1 MSFRKRVGAKDVARE
16 LVPGESVELLKTLG
30 LVDARGNLQADS
42 RRKLKQVNH
51 LVGLLR
57 PALEDALVRHA
68 DPVVV
73 DAGAGNAYLG
83 LVLYA
88 LFLGPAGK
96 GRLVCVERRPELVAR
111 VRERAAA
118 LGFERVTVLQGDVAD
133 AALPERVHVV
143 VALHACDT
151 ATDDALALALLRRA
165 DHVAVVPCCQAEV
178 AAQLKALGAELPDPA
193 LRPLWGH
200 AWHRREL
207 GSHLTNVVRA
217 LALESRGYQVTVTE
231 LAGWEHAVKN
241 ELILGRRVGRAHAG
255 ARRALDELLARIP
268 IRPAITRALA
278 SASGADGE
286 EVHPPVGAGDG
297 EAPAV
302 GGDDQAHA

>member
-1 MSFRKRVGAKDVARE
+1 MSFRRRVGAKDVARE

-57 PALEDALVRHA
+57 PALDDALARHA

-83 LVLYA
+83 LVVYA

-118 LGFERVTVLQGDVAD
+118 LGFERVTVVQGDL
-133 AALPERVHVV
+133 AAEGASATLPERVHVV

-151 ATDDALALALLRRA
+151 ATDDALALALARRA

-178 AAQLKALGAELPDPA
+178 AAHSRRSAPSCPTRPCARCGATPGTGASSGVTSRTSCGPWRSSRA
-193 LRPLWGH
+193 ATRSPSPSSPG
-200 AWHRREL
+200 
-207 GSHLTNVVRA
+207 GS
-217 LALESRGYQVTVTE
+217 
-231 LAGWEHAVKN
+231 
-241 ELILGRRVGRAHAG
+241 
-255 ARRALDELLARIP
+255 
-268 IRPAITRALA
+268 TR
-278 SASGADGE
+278 
-286 EVHPPVGAGDG
+286 
-297 EAPAV
+297 
-302 GGDDQAHA
+302 